1 MRDPYEVLG
10 IRSDATDEEVK
21 KAYREQAKK
30 FHPDNYANTEFS
42 DIAGEKMKEINE
54 AYDEILRRRAGSSSS
69 QHSAGSSS
77 DLARIRQL
85 ILSGRIAEAEVLLNS
100 EALRSA
106 EWHYL
111 KGLCA
116 MQRRSYH
123 DASGYFAAA
132 CRMDPSNPEYQAM
145 YQRFQGAQYNYGS
158 FGTGGTYR
166 ECNTCDICTH
176 LICADCCC
184 EMCGGDLIGCC

>member
-54 AYDEILRRRAGSSSS
+54 AYDEILRRRAGATSS
-69 QHSAGSSS
+69 QQSAGSSS

-85 ILSGRIAEAEVLLNS
+85 ILSGRIAEAELLLNS
-100 EALRSA
+100 EALHSA

-123 DASGYFAAA
+123 DAAGYFAAA

-145 YQRFQGAQYNYGS
+145 YQRFRGAQYNYGS